1 MTSEPPQ
8 GEGSDY
14 RCSVGGARGSLWEP
28 VYGDHTELRSSK
40 YINKIWDTT
49 YKIKTGGV
57 AASQEISV
65 KDGKRDKESVSTVVF
80 LPHKDPFFPIEVPYV
95 FTRSVW
101 CLMQL

>member
-1 MTSEPPQ
+1 MNHHRVRGVTTAAAWVGL
-8 GEGSDY
+8 GEAFGSP
-14 RCSVGGARGSLWEP
+14 SIETILS
-28 VYGDHTELRSSK
+28 YGVPRTL
-40 YINKIWDTT
+40 NKIWDTT